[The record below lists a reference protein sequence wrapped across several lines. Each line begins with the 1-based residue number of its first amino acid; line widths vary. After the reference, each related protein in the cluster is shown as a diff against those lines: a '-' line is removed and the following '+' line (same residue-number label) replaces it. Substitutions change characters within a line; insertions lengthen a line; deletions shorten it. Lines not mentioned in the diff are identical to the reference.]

1 MGLVCLNK
9 VDLSSFVSP
18 RINQAQRLEHA
29 ILINIFCRTRIRSF
43 LLHIVRK
50 MCHSTAKSLIFLTI
64 KKSMLDCFPTMTTK
78 TRIPRARH
86 TLCST
91 ICSILFWIYT
101 RHVYAT
107 AWTIRVLICV
117 RFGICLIK
125 IRQKLTRNVNSNN
138 AISRC
143 NYSFCK
149 RNKGSLEEK
158 WVLRCPN
165 MFHN

>member
-1 MGLVCLNK
+1 MTHSSLIA
-9 VDLSSFVSP
+9 SSFVSP

-29 ILINIFCRTRIRSF
+29 ILINIFRRTRIRSF

-50 MCHSTAKSLIFLTI
+50 MSHSTAKSLIFLTI
-64 KKSMLDCFPTMTTK
+64 KKIHVGLFSRRDYKDQNSPRASHLMLNHMLNCVLDLYT
-78 TRIPRARH
+78 TRICH
-86 TLCST
+86 
-91 ICSILFWIYT
+91 
-101 RHVYAT
+101 
-107 AWTIRVLICV
+107 WTIRVLICV
-117 RFGICLIK
+117 RFGICQIK